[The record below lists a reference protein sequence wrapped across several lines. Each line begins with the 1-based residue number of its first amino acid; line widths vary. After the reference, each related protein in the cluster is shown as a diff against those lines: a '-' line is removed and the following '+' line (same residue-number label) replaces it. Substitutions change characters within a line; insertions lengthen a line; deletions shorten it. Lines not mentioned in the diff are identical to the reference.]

1 MLPTDKMEARRLTHR
16 AKSFIVIK
24 GELFKRSH
32 TRILSRGRTC
42 WKTSMK
48 GSTDITPHL
57 EPWSETH
64 SSKVSTG
71 QPWWWTPSKLYAP
84 AKDASTMLDK
94 LTCWPKRS
102 R

>member
-1 MLPTDKMEARRLTHR
+1 MELIKDLVVKPDPPTDYRTPYLDCLLHEMLPTDKMEARRLTHR

-57 EPWSETH
+57 EP
-64 SSKVSTG
+64 
-71 QPWWWTPSKLYAP
+71 
-84 AKDASTMLDK
+84 
-94 LTCWPKRS
+94 
-102 R
+102 